1 MVMDKKSKII
11 VSVAVIAIAIAIGA
25 VLFLMNKLKQKDVEM
40 EEMVE
45 QMEYE
50 KEELENEYADVAI
63 EMEGISNRVTNDSLL
78 NELNK
83 QQMRV
88 QSLLEELRTVKATNA
103 RRISELKKELATVR
117 SVLQYYVAQVDSLQ
131 RVNGQLVAENEEL
144 GQRYQEAAG
153 NVATLTEEKTA
164 LQEKV
169 DIASQ
174 LEARNI
180 IVEAQTKKGG
190 KARSISKVA
199 IIKVSYAIA
208 KNNTARPGNKVVY
221 MRITTPDG
229 TVLHKQAG
237 DKFQYEDQ
245 QIYYS
250 SRKNFEYGGQE
261 MNDIIYYTVTETLSK
276 GTYDVE
282 LFVDGKLIGN
292 SSFELKR

>member
-1 MVMDKKSKII
+1 MMDSKSKTIL
-11 VSVAVIAIAIAIGA
+11 VVAIIAIAVAIGA
-25 VLFLMNKLKQKDVEM
+25 VLFMMNKLKQKDVEM

-144 GQRYQEAAG
+144 GMRYQEAAG
-153 NVATLTEEKTA
+153 NVVTLTEEKTA

-180 IVEAQTKKGG
+180 VVEPQTKRGG
-190 KARSISKVA
+190 RARYANKVA
-199 IIKVSYAIA
+199 IVKVSYTIT
-208 KNNTARPGNKVVY
+208 KNNTAKPGTKVVY
-221 MRITTPDG
+221 MRITAPNG
-229 TVLHKQAG
+229 TVLHRQAS
-237 DKFQYEDQ
+237 DKFQFEDQ

-250 SRKNFEYGGQE
+250 ARKNFEFGGQE
-261 MNDIIYYTVTETLSK
+261 LNDVIYYTVTETLTK
-276 GTYDVE
+276 GKYEVE
-282 LFVDGKLIGN
+282 LFADGKMIGGG
-292 SSFELKR
+292 SFECSK

>member
-1 MVMDKKSKII
+1 MDKNAKVI
-11 VSVAVIAIAIAIGA
+11 VIVAVIAMAVAIGA
-25 VLFLMNKLKQKDVEM
+25 VLFLVNKLKQKDVEM

-88 QSLLEELRTVKATNA
+88 QSLLEELKTVKATNA

-144 GQRYQEAAG
+144 GIRYQEAAG
-153 NVATLTEEKTA
+153 NVAALTEEKTA

-174 LEARNI
+174 LEARNVV
-180 IVEAQTKKGG
+180 VEPQTKRGG
-190 KARSISKVA
+190 KARYISKVA
-199 IIKVSYAIA
+199 IIKVSYTIA
-208 KNNTARPGNKVVY
+208 KNNTAKTGNKVVY

-229 TVLHKQAG
+229 NVLHKQTS
-237 DKFQYEDQ
+237 DKFQFEDQ

-250 SRKNFEYGGQE
+250 ARKNFEYGGQE
-261 MNDIIYYTVTETLSK
+261 INDIIYYTVTETLTK
-276 GTYDVE
+276 GKYEIE
-282 LFVDGKLIGN
+282 LFVEGVKIGGG
-292 SSFELKR
+292 SFEFKK

>member
-1 MVMDKKSKII
+1 MDKNSKIFVI
-11 VSVAVIAIAIAIGA
+11 VAVISIAVAIGA
-25 VLFLMNKLKQKDVEM
+25 VLFMMNKLKQKDAEM

-144 GQRYQEAAG
+144 GQKYQEAAG
-153 NVATLTEEKTA
+153 SVVALTEEKTA
-164 LQEKV
+164 LQEKI

-174 LEARNI
+174 LEVRNI
-180 IVEAQTKKGG
+180 VIEPQTKRGG
-190 KARSISKVA
+190 KARYISKVA
-199 IIKVSYAIA
+199 IIKVSYTIA
-208 KNNTARPGNKVVY
+208 KNNTAKTGNKVVY
-221 MRITTPDG
+221 MRVTTPDG
-229 TVLHKQAG
+229 SVLHKQAG
-237 DKFQYEDQ
+237 DKFQFEDQ

-250 SRKNFEYGGQE
+250 ARKNFEYDGQE
-261 MNDIIYYTVTETLSK
+261 MNDVVYYTVTETLTK
-276 GTYDVE
+276 GKYEVE
-282 LFVDGKLIGN
+282 LFVDGVVIGRG
-292 SSFELKR
+292 SFEFKK

>member
-1 MVMDKKSKII
+1 MDKNTKII
-11 VSVAVIAIAIAIGA
+11 VTVAIITVAVAIGT
-25 VLFLMNKLKQKDVEM
+25 VLFMMNKLKQKDIEM

-144 GQRYQEAAG
+144 GQKYQEAAG

-174 LEARNI
+174 LEARNVV
-180 IVEAQTKKGG
+180 VEPQTKRGG
-190 KARSISKVA
+190 KARYISKVA
-199 IIKVSYAIA
+199 IIKVSYTIA
-208 KNNTARPGNKVVY
+208 KNNTAKTGNKVVY
-221 MRITTPDG
+221 MRVTTPDG
-229 TVLHKQAG
+229 SVLHKQAS
-237 DKFQYEDQ
+237 DRFQFEDQ

-250 SRKNFEYGGQE
+250 ARKNFEYGGQE
-261 MNDIIYYTVTETLSK
+261 MNDVIYYTVTETLAK
-276 GTYDVE
+276 GKYEVE
-282 LFVDGKLIGN
+282 LFVDGIVVGRG
-292 SSFELKR
+292 SFELKK

>member
-1 MVMDKKSKII
+1 MDKKSRIILVVAI
-11 VSVAVIAIAIAIGA
+11 VSIAVAIGA
-25 VLFLMNKLKQKDVEM
+25 VLFMMNKLKQKDVEM

-117 SVLQYYVAQVDSLQ
+117 SVLQYYVQQVDSLQ
-131 RVNGQLVAENEEL
+131 RVNGELVAKNEEL

-153 NVATLTEEKTA
+153 NVVALTEEKTA

-169 DIASQ
+169 NIASQ
-174 LEARNI
+174 LEARNVVI
-180 IVEAQTKKGG
+180 EPQTKRGG
-190 KARSISKVA
+190 KARYISKVA
-199 IIKVSYAIA
+199 IVKVSYVIA
-208 KNNTARPGNKVVY
+208 KNNTAKPGNKVIY
-221 MRITTPDG
+221 MRITSPDG
-229 TVLHKQAG
+229 TVLHKQTS
-237 DKFQYEDQ
+237 DKFQFEDQ

-250 SRKNFEYGGQE
+250 ARKNFEYGGQE

-276 GTYDVE
+276 GKYEVE
-282 LFVDGKLIGN
+282 LFVDGIRIGEG
-292 SSFELKR
+292 SFEFKK

>member
-1 MVMDKKSKII
+1 MDKKSRIILVVAI
-11 VSVAVIAIAIAIGA
+11 VSIAVAIGA
-25 VLFLMNKLKQKDVEM
+25 VLFMMNKLKQKDVEM

-117 SVLQYYVAQVDSLQ
+117 SVLQYYVQQVDSLQ
-131 RVNGQLVAENEEL
+131 RVNGELVAKNEEL

-153 NVATLTEEKTA
+153 NVVALTEEKTA

-169 DIASQ
+169 NIASQ
-174 LEARNI
+174 LEARNVVI
-180 IVEAQTKKGG
+180 EPQTKRGG
-190 KARSISKVA
+190 KARYISKVA
-199 IIKVSYAIA
+199 IVKVSYAIA
-208 KNNTARPGNKVVY
+208 KNNTAKPGNKVIY
-221 MRITTPDG
+221 MRITSPDG
-229 TVLHKQAG
+229 TVLHKQTS
-237 DKFQYEDQ
+237 DKFQFEDQ

-250 SRKNFEYGGQE
+250 ARKNFEYGGQE

-276 GTYDVE
+276 GKYEVE
-282 LFVDGKLIGN
+282 LFVDGIRIGEG
-292 SSFELKR
+292 SFEFKK

>member
-1 MVMDKKSKII
+1 MDKKSKII
-11 VSVAVIAIAIAIGA
+11 IIVAVVALAVAVGA
-25 VLFLMNKLKQKDVEM
+25 VFFLMEKLKQKDVEM

-83 QQMRV
+83 QQLRV

-117 SVLQYYVAQVDSLQ
+117 GVLQYYVAQVDSLQ
-131 RVNGQLVAENEEL
+131 RVNGELVAENEAL

-153 NVATLTEEKTA
+153 NVVTLTEEKTA

-169 DIASQ
+169 NIASQ
-174 LEARNI
+174 LEARNVV
-180 IVEAQTKKGG
+180 VEPQTKRGG
-190 KARSISKVA
+190 KARYINKVS

-208 KNNTARPGNKVVY
+208 KNNTAKAGNKVVY
-221 MRITTPDG
+221 MRITAPDG
-229 TVLHKQAG
+229 SVLHKSG
-237 DKFQYEDQ
+237 SDRFQFEDQ
-245 QIYYS
+245 QIYFS
-250 SRKNFEYGGQE
+250 SRKNFEYAGQE
-261 MNDIIYYTVTETLSK
+261 MNDVIYYTVTETLTK
-276 GTYDVE
+276 GKYEIE
-282 LFVDGKLIGN
+282 LFVDGHIIGGGA
-292 SSFELKR
+292 FELNK

>member
-1 MVMDKKSKII
+1 MDKKSRII
-11 VSVAVIAIAIAIGA
+11 LVVAIIAVAIAIGS
-25 VLFLMNKLKQKDVEM
+25 VVIMMNKLKQKDVEM
-40 EEMVE
+40 AEMVE

-117 SVLQYYVAQVDSLQ
+117 SVLQYYVQQVDSLQ
-131 RVNGQLVAENEEL
+131 RVNGQLVAENQEL

-153 NVATLTEEKTA
+153 NVVTLTEEKTA

-169 DIASQ
+169 NIASQ

-180 IVEAQTKKGG
+180 VVEPQTKKGG
-190 KARSISKVA
+190 KARYLNKVA
-199 IIKVSYAIA
+199 IIKVSYTIA
-208 KNNTARPGNKVVY
+208 KNNTAKPGNKVVY

-229 TVLHKQAG
+229 TVLHKQAS
-237 DKFQYEDQ
+237 DKFQFEDQ

-261 MNDIIYYTVTETLSK
+261 LNDVIYYTVTETLSK

-282 LFVDGKLIGN
+282 LFVDGHLIG
-292 SSFELKR
+292 SSSIDFKK

>member
-1 MVMDKKSKII
+1 MNKNAKII
-11 VSVAVIAIAIAIGA
+11 VIVAIVAVAVALVA
-25 VLFLMNKLKQKDVEM
+25 VLFMVNKLKQKDVEM

-63 EMEGISNRVTNDSLL
+63 EMEGISSRVTNDSLL

-144 GQRYQEAAG
+144 GQKYQEAAG

-180 IVEAQTKKGG
+180 VVEPQTKRGG
-190 KARSISKVA
+190 KARYISKVA
-199 IIKVSYAIA
+199 IIKVSYTIA
-208 KNNTARPGNKVVY
+208 KNNTAKSGNKVLY
-221 MRITTPDG
+221 MRVTAPDG
-229 TVLHKQAG
+229 SVLHKQAS
-237 DKFQYEDQ
+237 DRFQFEDQ

-250 SRKNFEYGGQE
+250 ARKNFEYGGQE
-261 MNDIIYYTVTETLSK
+261 MNDVIYYTVTETLSK
-276 GTYDVE
+276 GKYEVE
-282 LFVDGKLIGN
+282 LFVDGKVIGGG
-292 SSFELKR
+292 SFELKK

>member
-1 MVMDKKSKII
+1 MDKKAKIVVTI
-11 VSVAVIAIAIAIGA
+11 AVVVLAVAIGA
-25 VLFLMNKLKQKDVEM
+25 VLFMMNKLKQKDVEM

-83 QQMRV
+83 QQLRV

-117 SVLQYYVAQVDSLQ
+117 GVLQFYVAQVDSLQ
-131 RVNGQLVAENEEL
+131 RVNGELTAQNEEL

-153 NVATLTEEKTA
+153 NVVTLIEEKTA

-180 IVEAQTKKGG
+180 VIEPQTKRGSR
-190 KARSISKVA
+190 ARYISKLS
-199 IIKVSYAIA
+199 IIKVSYTIA
-208 KNNTARPGNKVVY
+208 KNNTAKSGNKVAY
-221 MRITTPDG
+221 MRITTPEG
-229 TVLHKQAG
+229 GVLHKSAN
-237 DKFQYEDQ
+237 DKFQFEDQ
-245 QIYYS
+245 QIYFS
-250 SRKNFEYGGQE
+250 SRKNFEYAGQE
-261 MNDIIYYTVTETLSK
+261 MNDIIYYTVTETLMK
-276 GTYDVE
+276 GKYEIE
-282 LFVDGKLIGN
+282 LFIDGHIVGN
-292 SSFELKR
+292 GSFELNK

>member
-1 MVMDKKSKII
+1 MDKNSKIFVI
-11 VSVAVIAIAIAIGA
+11 VAVISVAVAIGA
-25 VLFLMNKLKQKDVEM
+25 VLFMINKLKQKDAEM

-144 GQRYQEAAG
+144 GQKYQEAAG
-153 NVATLTEEKTA
+153 NVVALTEEKTA
-164 LQEKV
+164 LQEQV

-180 IVEAQTKKGG
+180 VIEPQTKRGG
-190 KARSISKVA
+190 KARYISKVA
-199 IIKVSYAIA
+199 IIKVSYTIA
-208 KNNTARPGNKVVY
+208 KNNTAKHGNKVVY
-221 MRITTPDG
+221 MRVTTPDG
-229 TVLHKQAG
+229 FVLHKQAG
-237 DKFQYEDQ
+237 DRFQFEDQ

-250 SRKNFEYGGQE
+250 ARKNFEYGGQE
-261 MNDIIYYTVTETLSK
+261 MNDVVYYTVTETLTK
-276 GTYDVE
+276 GKYEVE
-282 LFVDGKLIGN
+282 LFVDGVMIGGG
-292 SSFELKR
+292 SFEFKK